1 MKINT
6 ILKGIIILVIVSLLP
21 LLLIHYD
28 FFLLNPDKAIA
39 YIESFHPYDDI
50 VFIAL
55 QALQSLSA
63 GIIPGAVTE
72 FAGGYLYGAFL
83 GTIYSTAGLTIGSCL
98 AFLLARSFG
107 PLVRRIVMPSMMEEY
122 HRFTGQR
129 DTLMTFI
136 LFLVPGSPKAALSY
150 WAGLGRMNIWLFTAV
165 STIGRLF
172 GTAIFSIYGSYVRHN
187 QNDYLL
193 IMMGLLAISLL
204 LSLLIIYR
212 KILLSSIRTE
222 NITRSPDSSLPINS
236 QGPPA
241 AMEAKS

>member
-6 ILKGIIILVIVSLLP
+6 VIKGIIILVIVSLLP
-21 LLLIHYD
+21 LLLIHYN

-39 YIESFHPYDDI
+39 YIESFHPYDDLI
-50 VFIAL
+50 FIAL

-72 FAGGYLYGAFL
+72 FVGGYLYGSIL
-83 GTIYSTAGLTIGSCL
+83 GTIYSTVGLAIGSFF

-107 PLVRRIVMPSMMEEY
+107 LPLVKKIVMPSIMEEY

-129 DTLMTFI
+129 GTLMTFI
-136 LFLVPGSPKAALSY
+136 LFLIPGSPKAALCY
-150 WAGLGRMNIWLFTAV
+150 WAGLGRMNIWLFMTV
-165 STIGRLF
+165 STVGRLL

-187 QNDYLL
+187 QNSYLL

-222 NITRSPDSSLPINS
+222 KIARIPDPLPINS
-236 QGPPA
+236 QGPA
-241 AMEAKS
+241 TAVEAKS

>member
-1 MKINT
+1 
-6 ILKGIIILVIVSLLP
+6 V
-21 LLLIHYD
+21 
-28 FFLLNPDKAIA
+28 
-39 YIESFHPYDDI
+39 
-50 VFIAL
+50 
-55 QALQSLSA
+55 
-63 GIIPGAVTE
+63 
-72 FAGGYLYGAFL
+72 
-83 GTIYSTAGLTIGSCL
+83 
-98 AFLLARSFG
+98 
-107 PLVRRIVMPSMMEEY
+107 MEEY

-193 IMMGLLAISLL
+193 IIMGLLAVSLL

-222 NITRSPDSSLPINS
+222 KITRSPDSLPINS

-241 AMEAKS
+241 AMEAES